1 MMKKIKKKLN
11 NQGNTFIMVIVSLS
25 FLAILTASLLVAIA
39 LCYRLKIMDINSRD
53 NFYYLEQAMDEI
65 YAGVGKDAMDNLNQ
79 AYSDTLE
86 VIVYYDTDSKSYVTM
101 DNKVANKVMKKTYM
115 KLVKDKATSKYTTK
129 DAALKRIK
137 SFISNP
143 YDASTN
149 AEGVQCTIAN
159 VDLSEKAN
167 DNLTILNLELTRT
180 AKYSATGLGQRGKMD
195 SFTQKISTDLV
206 IGEPQFDVSFNTVDA
221 SLNDLFSFSM
231 IADKGVDIRNAYS
244 VNIAGDVYAASDFY
258 NKDYNGT
265 TNKTIDAATS
275 ELETKLKSKFKDI
288 PDGKTAAQQA
298 QDEVDKYRVK
308 ISDKEDEKADG
319 VRETSMYSGI
329 YMSNS
334 NVVITANKLIVP
346 GTIASMNTSSLTVSG
361 IKGNRVGKT
370 DIWADSIVLGGYSLK
385 KKGKTLV
392 GSDVSLNAN
401 CYISDDLEVN
411 ATGAKVAVIGT
422 YYGYNN
428 STTDTRSFTTP
439 FLNANGVANGKT
451 WDAEKG
457 GYQTGQAHYNSS
469 AVILNGENA
478 TLDLKDVTSM
488 YIAGQSYIEMSKDT
502 EISKEDK
509 DYYYAEKKDTTE
521 SDAVASK
528 YNGIE
533 VKKDTEKNVEVKTFT
548 YLSKDTLKDEKGK
561 EMKDSGKKPI
571 MNNYTSTGVKSKQ
584 EYDAIQDYKTGEAVS
599 IKSNQLAYIPPTAV
613 KTDDDGS
620 YYIVMPESLWEIE
633 PFNTWST
640 KDKNNLKESL
650 GYVPVVCTVVSGDKN
665 YFFDFSKI
673 KELKDGKL
681 SPLKMNEFI
690 AGYSKIFTEGS
701 AASKNSNLVDI
712 TDYDNFKVKLLKL
725 PTAVNSNDTDYNRIY
740 SNAALTVKSGT
751 TFNIKA
757 KGESIDALLAA
768 ADVINQ
774 NDAVKSGD
782 ETVDESGNPIK
793 ARETIEITDSNGNK
807 KSKESW
813 GDGAT
818 LAGNVTR
825 NFQNQYREMKLLL
838 TTQSK
843 DSTGV
848 EVAHEM
854 DESAITPINYF
865 FKFSA
870 MDEFSEKNVEQSG
883 YGIWTSKGDVTIS
896 NSVGKNIKGMIICM
910 GDVKFDT
917 NVESFEGIIVTGGKI
932 YVDHDM
938 DFIANEEVIKGLL
951 RTCEEHRK
959 ENIKY
964 AKILKLFRN
973 YGGNEAQDEL
983 TNLDNSES
991 ATNISTVQFAD
1002 ILEFSN
1008 WKKNVDEVKSTE
1020 SSSQSST
1027 ESNSKS
1033 DSKQNN

>member
-11 NQGNTFIMVIVSLS
+11 NQGNTFIMVVVSLS

-101 DNKVANKVMKKTYM
+101 DNEVANRIMKKTYM

-129 DAALKRIK
+129 DEALARIK

-159 VDLSEKAN
+159 VDLSEKDN
-167 DNLTILNLELTRT
+167 DNLTILNLELSRT
-180 AKYSATGLGQRGKMD
+180 AKYSATGLGQRGKTD

-206 IGEPQFDVSFNTVDA
+206 IGEPQFDVSFNTIEA

-231 IADKGVDIRNAYS
+231 IADKGVDIRNAYK
-244 VNIAGDVYAASDFY
+244 VNVAGDIYAASDFY

-265 TNKTIDAATS
+265 TNKTIGDSTS
-275 ELETKLKSKFKDI
+275 NLYTKLKNKINEPSTDPTSKDK
-288 PDGKTAAQQA
+288 AAE
-298 QDEVDKYRVK
+298 EVEKYKVK
-308 ISDKEDEKADG
+308 ISSKEDNNANG
-319 VRETSMYSGI
+319 VQETSMYSGI

-334 NVVITANKLIVP
+334 NVVITASKLIVP
-346 GTIASMNTSSLTVSG
+346 GTIAAMNTSTLTVSG
-361 IKGNRVGKT
+361 INGNRVGKT

-385 KKGKTLV
+385 KAGKTLV

-451 WDAEKG
+451 WNAEKDQ
-457 GYQTGQAHYNSS
+457 YQTGQAHYNSS

-502 EISKEDK
+502 TTTEEDK
-509 DYYYAEKKDTTE
+509 EYSYTTVDE
-521 SDAVASK
+521 NNNDV
-528 YNGIE
+528 
-533 VKKDTEKNVEVKTFT
+533 VKTDTEENVEVKTFT
-548 YLSKDTLKDEKGK
+548 YLSKGVQKNKDGSTRT
-561 EMKDSGKKPI
+561 DPSGNPLED
-571 MNNYTSTGVKSKQ
+571 NYTSTGTNSNQ
-584 EYDAIQDYKTGEAVS
+584 EFTAIQDYKTGEAVS
-599 IKSNQLAYIPPTAV
+599 IKSNQLAYIPPSAIM
-613 KTDDDGS
+613 TDNNGN
-620 YYIVMPESLWEIE
+620 YYVTMPEGLWEVE
-633 PFNTWST
+633 PFNTWTNAERKS
-640 KDKNNLKESL
+640 LKETL
-650 GYVPVVCTVVSGDKN
+650 GYVPVIKTVVSGNTN

-673 KELKDGKL
+673 NEVKNGTL
-681 SPLKMNEFI
+681 SPVKMNEFI
-690 AGYSKIFTEGS
+690 AAYSEVFTDGSKS
-701 AASKNSNLVDI
+701 AAASYLTDI
-712 TDYDNFKVKLLKL
+712 TDYENFKVKLLNL
-725 PTAVNSNDTDYNRIY
+725 PTEVNSNKTDYDKIY
-740 SNAALTVKSGT
+740 SNAALTVKNGT
-751 TFNIKA
+751 TFNIRA

-768 ADVINQ
+768 ADTINK
-774 NDAVKSGD
+774 NDAVKVG
-782 ETVDESGNPIK
+782 ETVDENGNVVK
-793 ARETIEITDSNGNK
+793 APETIEVTDTNGNK
-807 KSKESW
+807 KSNSTW
-813 GDGAT
+813 GNGVT
-818 LAGNVTR
+818 LATSVT
-825 NFQNQYREMKLLL
+825 QNLQSQYREMKLLL

-848 EVAHEM
+848 EVAH
-854 DESAITPINYF
+854 DIAESAITPINYF
-865 FKFSA
+865 FKFSLFGTNLKI
-870 MDEFSEKNVEQSG
+870 DDISNKNVEKSG
-883 YGIWTSKGDVTIS
+883 YGIWTNKGDVTITES
-896 NSVGKNIKGMIICM
+896 DGVNIKGMIICR
-910 GDVKFDT
+910 GDVKFDSK
-917 NVESFEGIIVTGGKI
+917 VKSFEGIIVTGGKI

-938 DFIANEEVIKGLL
+938 DFVANEEVIKGLL
-951 RTCEEHRK
+951 RTCEENRK
-959 ENIKY
+959 EKPEY
-964 AKILKLFRN
+964 EQILKLFRS
-973 YGGNEAQDEL
+973 YGGNESQDEL

-1008 WKKNVDEVKSTE
+1008 WKKNVDDVSSAE
-1020 SSSQSST
+1020 SG
-1027 ESNSKS
+1027 N
-1033 DSKQNN
+1033 